1 MMCFI
6 QPVFLSLHFEQK
18 IAGVLLK
25 VPDDIQ
31 LKSALGMSI
40 SFCVQFFKIG

>member
-1 MMCFI
+1 MLYAASF
-6 QPVFLSLHFEQK
+6 FELHFEQK

-40 SFCVQFFKIG
+40 SFFVQFFKIG